1 MLRITEIHVNV
12 LKEHFHV
19 WCGDLG
25 RWPQFSRQRE
35 VFWSIRVVKPENW
48 TLQRHCGLRQFSSV
62 SDSKLDTTTALRSSS
77 VFFSLRLKTGH
88 HNGIAVFVS
97 FLQSQTQTLT
107 LSRDDLLELK
117 MVITLFTVR
126 TKSKLYAN
134 FLLELYRLHKMYQM
148 NVIYRRIREFLRKEY
163 SLAWVDGKQ
172 QAVYSPGKNERHG
185 RIVITFVW
193 YILSLLHTII
203 IKTTKIMTKTT
214 KLFLEMG
221 RVQLAAA

>member
-1 MLRITEIHVNV
+1 M
-12 LKEHFHV
+12 
-19 WCGDLG
+19 
-25 RWPQFSRQRE
+25 
-35 VFWSIRVVKPENW
+35 
-48 TLQRHCGLRQFSSV
+48 SSNQ
-62 SDSKLDTTTALRSSS
+62 
-77 VFFSLRLKTGH
+77 KTGH
-88 HNGIAVFVS
+88 YNGIAVFVS

-185 RIVITFVW
+185 RIVITFV
-193 YILSLLHTII
+193 
-203 IKTTKIMTKTT
+203 
-214 KLFLEMG
+214 
-221 RVQLAAA
+221 

>member
-1 MLRITEIHVNV
+1 MATVQPAARGFL
-12 LKEHFHV
+12 EHT
-19 WCGDLG
+19 C
-25 RWPQFSRQRE
+25 RQTR
-35 VFWSIRVVKPENW
+35 
-48 TLQRHCGLRQFSSV
+48 
-62 SDSKLDTTTALRSSS
+62 KLDTTTALRSSSVFFSLRLKLDTTAALRSSS

-163 SLAWVDGKQ
+163 SLA
-172 QAVYSPGKNERHG
+172 
-185 RIVITFVW
+185 
-193 YILSLLHTII
+193 
-203 IKTTKIMTKTT
+203 
-214 KLFLEMG
+214 
-221 RVQLAAA
+221 